1 MIRMAYFER
10 AKKRH
15 LCFLALYSNSPY
27 ILEYIISPGQARVD
41 AFWRGIPGLL
51 RFEPL
56 GGIPG
61 LAVGNLQPS
70 PFPVLLRV
78 AHGKFFRN
86 STDLSSKSN
95 CIAIGIIPSPLIASC
110 CHWIK
115 SASS

>member
-15 LCFLALYSNSPY
+15 FCFLALYSSRPSF
-27 ILEYIISPGQARVD
+27 LEYIVSPGQVRVD

-51 RFEPL
+51 RFELL

-70 PFPVLLRV
+70 
-78 AHGKFFRN
+78 
-86 STDLSSKSN
+86 
-95 CIAIGIIPSPLIASC
+95 
-110 CHWIK
+110 
-115 SASS
+115 